1 VAQRFAP
8 TFFFISAGLLIWAA
22 DFLFLYVFAALACAR
37 GFDDA
42 IVLGIGAV
50 PLAVGVATT
59 IASAVTGA
67 VLISA
72 LRGDEQGPSSSRF
85 LQRLALGLAVLALV
99 AIVWNGLPAL
109 LVHRTC

>member
-1 VAQRFAP
+1 MFV
-8 TFFFISAGLLIWAA
+8 ISAGLLIWAA
-22 DFLFLYVFAALACAR
+22 DFLFIYVFVALACAR

-42 IVLGIGAV
+42 IVFGIGVV
-50 PLAVGVATT
+50 PLAVGVATA
-59 IASAVTGA
+59 IASAVTSA

-72 LRGDEQGPSSSRF
+72 LRGAEHGPSTSRF

-99 AIVWNGLPAL
+99 AIAWNGLPAL

>member
-1 VAQRFAP
+1 MAQRFAP
-8 TFFFISAGLLIWAA
+8 TLFFITAGLLIWVA
-22 DFLFLYVFAALACAR
+22 DFLFIYVFAALACAR

-42 IVLGIGAV
+42 TVFGIGVV
-50 PLAVGVATT
+50 PLAVGAATA
-59 IASAVTGA
+59 IACAMTGA

-72 LRGDEQGPSSSRF
+72 VRGAEQGPTTSGF